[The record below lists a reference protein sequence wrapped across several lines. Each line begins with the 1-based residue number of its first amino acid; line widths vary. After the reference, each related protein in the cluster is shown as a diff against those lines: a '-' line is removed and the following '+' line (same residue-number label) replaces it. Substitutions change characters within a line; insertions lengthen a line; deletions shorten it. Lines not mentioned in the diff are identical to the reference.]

1 MRFMTENGRQ
11 SATRLSALGAFLILL
26 SGGCSLVAESARQAA
41 QYMER
46 GQYEASMR
54 AYEALA
60 AKNPKDGRFFYNA
73 GVAAYVE
80 YQRQSGRGL
89 MELQAEAIRPDSPL
103 APHRESTLDAV
114 VGVVDEA
121 VKQNIGLACDPLV
134 YRAVLMGIEGMVI
147 HLQRDGDFT
156 VADGERINAASIAL
170 IFQMLE
176 GIENMPL
183 LST

>member
-11 SATRLSALGAFLILL
+11 SASRLSVLGALLILL

-73 GVAAYVE
+73 GVAAYKA
-80 YQRQSGRGL
+80 QQFK
-89 MELQAEAIRPDSPL
+89 EAQQFFD
-103 APHRESTLDAV
+103 
-114 VGVVDEA
+114 
-121 VKQNIGLACDPLV
+121 
-134 YRAVLMGIEGMVI
+134 
-147 HLQRDGDFT
+147 
-156 VADGERINAASIAL
+156 AASLSSDLLLQQQSFYNRGNAL
-170 IFQMLE
+170 YRE
-176 GIENMPL
+176 GE
-183 LST
+183 